1 MKQKI
6 LTYFILVTACIG
18 LHSCLF
24 QQDDYFD
31 KSSAER
37 AAADVIKCSE
47 LLKSSPNG
55 WLLEYYIGSGY
66 AMGGITLLCKFDDKK
81 VTMASTLSTPNVP
94 SGVFIES
101 LYQVV
106 SEQSTML
113 TFDSYNEL
121 IHAFAAPAGSG
132 NDANANMGG
141 DYEFIIMDASD
152 NQITLLGKKYGN
164 TMTMTRMPVT
174 TKWKE
179 YIRGVNEIEENAY
192 LYQFDIMAG
201 GEKIGYLKRDNYT
214 LSFSGKTEPS
224 STTIP
229 FVFTPNGLH
238 FREPVIINGK
248 KMQYFAWD
256 NAFMTF
262 TCTDESAQGVKLV
275 SLYPEGYLY
284 YHDLLGSYKF
294 KCKALTQPESGKEQT
309 FESKEF
315 DITISQNVENKS
327 FNLSGLNV
335 PISITYDR
343 SSGKMII
350 PVQALGSINGYYGAL
365 SFGNGMSYIPYFMST
380 ETGYYFS
387 VVSKTE
393 STSPLTISFKDEGTF
408 SQLTGA
414 EPTALVFQGYTSPAY
429 SQSTLGGWV
438 GWYDDYTIEKQ

>member
-31 KSSAER
+31 
-37 AAADVIKCSE
+37 
-47 LLKSSPNG
+47 N
-55 WLLEYYIGSGY
+55 IGSGY
-66 AMGGITLLCKFDDKK
+66 AMGGITLHCKYDDKT

-214 LSFSGKTEPS
+214 LSFSGKTETS

>member
-1 MKQKI
+1 M
-6 LTYFILVTACIG
+6 VTACIG

-214 LSFSGKTEPS
+214 LSFSGKTETS

-248 KMQYFAWD
+248 KCNILPGTM
-256 NAFMTF
+256 
-262 TCTDESAQGVKLV
+262 
-275 SLYPEGYLY
+275 
-284 YHDLLGSYKF
+284 
-294 KCKALTQPESGKEQT
+294 
-309 FESKEF
+309 
-315 DITISQNVENKS
+315 
-327 FNLSGLNV
+327 
-335 PISITYDR
+335 R
-343 SSGKMII
+343 S
-350 PVQALGSINGYYGAL
+350 
-365 SFGNGMSYIPYFMST
+365 
-380 ETGYYFS
+380 
-387 VVSKTE
+387 
-393 STSPLTISFKDEGTF
+393 
-408 SQLTGA
+408 
-414 EPTALVFQGYTSPAY
+414 
-429 SQSTLGGWV
+429 
-438 GWYDDYTIEKQ
+438 

>member
-55 WLLEYYIGSGY
+55 WLLEYYIG
-66 AMGGITLLCKFDDKK
+66 
-81 VTMASTLSTPNVP
+81 PNVP

-214 LSFSGKTEPS
+214 LSFSGKTETS